1 MGKSYFTLRYDGDY
15 QAFSSFCDM
24 DTAAPAG
31 TSSRLLIAPAV
42 LLLTAGAAVACSS
55 GSPSVTPPAATS
67 SSGTSPS
74 GTAAGTAS
82 GGTAPGAAPA
92 AAGTETPPPGD
103 IPDSTV
109 YLPYRAPAGQYQ
121 VKVPEGWA
129 RTVTGGGI
137 SFTDKLNTISVTVVS
152 AKAPTLASA
161 RTVEVPKIQGAV
173 RHFTLA
179 GIGTVQRPAGSVVLI
194 RYSADSQPDPVTG
207 KVYPD
212 AVERYEFSRNGL
224 EAIVTVSGPK
234 GADNVDPWRTVT
246 SSFRWL
252 R

>member
-1 MGKSYFTLRYDGDY
+1 
-15 QAFSSFCDM
+15 M

-31 TSSRLLIAPAV
+31 RSSRLLIAPAV
-42 LLLTAGAAVACSS
+42 LLLTAGTAVACSS
-55 GSPSVTPPAATS
+55 GSSSVPQPAAASSSGTS
-67 SSGTSPS
+67 SSGTS
-74 GTAAGTAS
+74 AGTAS
-82 GGTAPGAAPA
+82 AATAPA
-92 AAGTETPPPGD
+92 ATAPAVAGTETPPPGD
-103 IPDSTV
+103 IPDSTA
-109 YLPYRAPAGQYQ
+109 YIPYRAPAGQYQ

-129 RTVTGGGI
+129 RTVTGGAI

-161 RTVEVPKIQGAV
+161 RTIEVPKIQGAV

-179 GIGTVQRPAGSVVLI
+179 GISTVQRPAGSVVLI

>member
-1 MGKSYFTLRYDGDY
+1 
-15 QAFSSFCDM
+15 
-24 DTAAPAG
+24 
-31 TSSRLLIAPAV
+31 V
-42 LLLTAGAAVACSS
+42 
-55 GSPSVTPPAATS
+55 
-67 SSGTSPS
+67 
-74 GTAAGTAS
+74 
-82 GGTAPGAAPA
+82 
-92 AAGTETPPPGD
+92 AGTETPPPGD

-109 YLPYRAPAGQYQ
+109 YIPYRVPTGEYQ

-129 RTVTGGGI
+129 RTVTGGGV

-161 RTVEVPKIQGAV
+161 RTIEVPKIQSAV
-173 RHFTLA
+173 RHFMLA
-179 GIGTVQRPAGSVVLI
+179 GISTVQRPAGNIVLI
-194 RYSADSQPDPVTG
+194 RYSADSPPDPVTG

-212 AVERYEFSRNGL
+212 AVERYEFYRNGL